1 MLCKKMWLWNW
12 LLNWF
17 SYERDVELEFLEE
30 LNQEIKNEESITK
43 AD

>member
-1 MLCKKMWLWNW
+1 MWLWNW